1 MTLRCRSQFMAHP
14 SLIDPE
20 SFDPAAVARC
30 ERLLDLAPHV
40 GVDPEALE
48 HVRRRLVA
56 HERERE
62 GMLAS
67 LRRDELDVLIREGI
81 ETICQAIVK
90 LQRAVDR
97 MPSA

>member
-1 MTLRCRSQFMAHP
+1 MSSPTIP
-14 SLIDPE
+14 EPE
-20 SFDPAAVARC
+20 SLDPATVARC
-30 ERLLDLAPHV
+30 ERMLDLAPHL

-48 HVRRRLVA
+48 LVRRRLVA

-67 LRRDELDVLIREGI
+67 LRQEELDVLIRQDI
-81 ETICQAIVK
+81 ETLCQAIVK
-90 LQRAVDR
+90 LQQAVER